1 MIIEI
6 RDIFG
11 RRLFKL
17 NALQLKLFTLELRAA
32 RRRKPAK
39 GLKARIA
46 PDCQIIVRH
55 SGKKPQVYQLHQR
68 SLLREMK
75 TDRVWPFYFG
85 FLLLQWIDAVLPP
98 RPKVPSRPVPP

>member
-11 RRLFKL
+11 RPLFKL
-17 NALQLKLFTLELRAA
+17 NALQLKLFMSEFRAA
-32 RRRKPAK
+32 RRRTPAK

-46 PDCQIIVRH
+46 PDCQILIRR
-55 SGKKPQVYQLHQR
+55 SGKKPQLYQVHQR
-68 SLLREMK
+68 HLLREMK

-98 RPKVPSRPVPP
+98 RPKVPAGPIPP